1 MSGISHFLLL
11 GFTISFIK
19 EGIHDAKVTD
29 DDGEGVNGWIVLG
42 FACGGLLFDLI
53 SLGVYWYTSKKTSK
67 KEVKDQFLTTTAEDQ
82 LTCGINTSM
91 FR

>member
-11 GFTISFIK
+11 GFTISFIR
-19 EGIHDAKVTD
+19 EGIDDARVTD
-29 DDGEGVNGWIVLG
+29 DDGEGINGWIVLG

-53 SLGVYWYTSKKTSK
+53 SLGVYTSKKNV
-67 KEVKDQFLTTTAEDQ
+67 EDPFLTTTAEDQ